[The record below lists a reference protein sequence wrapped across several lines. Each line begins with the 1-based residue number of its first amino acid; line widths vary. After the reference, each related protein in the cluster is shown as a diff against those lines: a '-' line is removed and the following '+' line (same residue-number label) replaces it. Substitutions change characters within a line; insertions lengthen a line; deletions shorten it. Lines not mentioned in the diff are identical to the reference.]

1 MQETAAASP
10 FSHIPQAGK
19 EAEEERDGGSS
30 RGACGTVADETSGGR
45 APLMRLSSPKKPVA
59 GQWEPFYSCCWCL
72 GHVGHGTSGP
82 GRRLEE
88 LLRCSGMHG
97 VAGRGLRLL
106 QGLMH
111 L

>member
-1 MQETAAASP
+1 MHADGGGRDLRRTCAPDAS
-10 FSHIPQAGK
+10 K
-19 EAEEERDGGSS
+19 LAEED
-30 RGACGTVADETSGGR
+30 
-45 APLMRLSSPKKPVA
+45 VA

-97 VAGRGLRLL
+97 VAGRIFGFCRV
-106 QGLMH
+106 
-111 L
+111 